1 MWGELCMPQNLRDH
15 RTPVWRKIATLVL
28 LPAIILLWM
37 TGWILTQ
44 MGSQEAFTE
53 IRQKTDRTYPEFQAN
68 EDTKIPEDNEDSQIA
83 HNPEIIA

>member
-1 MWGELCMPQNLRDH
+1 MPQNLREH

-44 MGSQEAFTE
+44 MGSQEMSTE
-53 IRQKTDRTYPEFQAN
+53 IRQKTDLTHPEFQAN
-68 EDTKIPEDNEDSQIA
+68 EENKIPEDNEDSQIA
-83 HNPEIIA
+83 YNPEIIA

>member
-1 MWGELCMPQNLRDH
+1 MPQNLREH
-15 RTPVWRKIATLVL
+15 RTPVWRKIATIVL

-44 MGSQEAFTE
+44 MGSQEMSTE
-53 IRQKTDRTYPEFQAN
+53 IMQKTDLTHPEFQAN
-68 EDTKIPEDNEDSQIA
+68 EENKIPEDVQDSQIA

>member
-1 MWGELCMPQNLRDH
+1 MPQNRREH

-44 MGSQEAFTE
+44 MGSQEMSTE
-53 IRQKTDRTYPEFQAN
+53 IRQKTDMTHPEFQAN
-68 EDTKIPEDNEDSQIA
+68 EENKMPEDNEDSQIA
-83 HNPEIIA
+83 YEPEIIA